1 MSNEVSVAKKK
12 VPFSAFMTSNTISN
26 KVNQIIGDE
35 SSGKRFI
42 SGIIS
47 AVSVNP
53 QLSEC
58 DNQTILSGALLGESL
73 NLSPSPQLGLYY
85 LVPFSDKTRGKVA
98 TFQLGWKGYYQLALR
113 SGYYK
118 KLNVI
123 EIKEGEFI
131 SWNPLEE
138 ELKVEIIEDE
148 EKREKLPTI
157 GYYAFYEYLNGFRK
171 AMYWNKKKMENHA
184 LQYSMGYRA
193 KKGYT
198 FWEKDFDSMAKK
210 TMLRQLIS
218 KYGIMSTE
226 LEKAFTNDMS
236 LVNEDGTNEYV
247 DNEPETDRIILDTQT
262 GEVVE
267 NDVPRE
273 TLEEVKGLNDID

>member
-1 MSNEVSVAKKK
+1 MANEVVTKPKSQIT
-12 VPFSAFMTSNTISN
+12 FSGFMTSEVI
-26 KVNQIIGDE
+26 KKRVNEILGDE
-35 SSGKRFI
+35 QSGKRFI

-47 AVSVNP
+47 AVSTNP
-53 QLSEC
+53 QLAQC
-58 DNQTILSGALLGESL
+58 DNASILSGALLGESL
-73 NLSPSPQLGLYY
+73 NLSPSPQMAQYY
-85 LVPFSDKTRGKVA
+85 LVPFNDKEKGKVA

-123 EIKEGEFI
+123 EIKEGELV

-138 ELKVEIIEDE
+138 ELKVNIIEDD

-157 GYYAFYEYLNGFRK
+157 GYYAFYEYLNGFKK
-171 AMYWNKKKMENHA
+171 AMYWSKEKMQQHA

-198 FWEKDFDSMAKK
+198 FWEKDFDAMARK

-226 LEKAFTNDMS
+226 LQNAFESDMAYIKD
-236 LVNEDGTNEYV
+236 DGTKVYV
-247 DNEPETDRIILDTQT
+247 DNDTEEPTIVESEEETKTKRLD
-262 GEVVE
+262 
-267 NDVPRE
+267 DV
-273 TLEEVKGLNDID
+273 

>member
-1 MSNEVSVAKKK
+1 MSNEVTTAKKK
-12 VPFSAFMTSNTISN
+12 LPFSAFMTSNAVSN
-26 KVNQIIGDE
+26 KINQIIGDE
-35 SSGKRFI
+35 NSGKRFI
-42 SGIIS
+42 SGIVS

-53 QLSEC
+53 QLAEC
-58 DNQTILSGALLGESL
+58 ENNTILSGALLGESL

-85 LVPFSDKTRGKVA
+85 LVPFKDRERGMVA

-138 ELKVEIIEDE
+138 ELKVNIVEDE

-171 AMYWNKKKMENHA
+171 AMYWTKKKMESHA
-184 LQYSMGYRA
+184 KQYSQGYRGDLT
-193 KKGYT
+193 KGTKYT
-198 FWEKDFDSMAKK
+198 FWSKDFDSMAKK

-236 LVNEDGTNEYV
+236 LIKEDGSNEYV
-247 DNEPETDRIILDTQT
+247 DNEPEIVTN
-262 GEVVE
+262 VVDIQE
-267 NDVPRE
+267 NKEE
-273 TLEEVKGLNDID
+273 TSTEEIQNLKDIK

>member
-1 MSNEVSVAKKK
+1 MSNEVTTAKKK
-12 VPFSAFMTSNTISN
+12 LPFSAFMTSNAVSN
-26 KVNQIIGDE
+26 KINQIIGDE
-35 SSGKRFI
+35 NSGKRFI
-42 SGIIS
+42 SGIVS

-53 QLSEC
+53 QLAEC
-58 DNQTILSGALLGESL
+58 ENNTILSGALLGESL

-85 LVPFSDKTRGKVA
+85 LVPFKDRERGMVA

-138 ELKVEIIEDE
+138 ELKVNIVEDE

-171 AMYWNKKKMENHA
+171 AMYWTKKKMENHA
-184 LQYSMGYRA
+184 KQYSQGYRGDLA
-193 KKGYT
+193 KGTKYT
-198 FWEKDFDSMAKK
+198 FWSKDFDSMAKK

-236 LVNEDGTNEYV
+236 LINEDGSNKYV
-247 DNEPETDRIILDTQT
+247 DNEPEIIPT
-262 GEVVE
+262 VVDIQEDNEE
-267 NDVPRE
+267 NP
-273 TLEEVKGLNDID
+273 TEEIKNLKDIK

>member
-1 MSNEVSVAKKK
+1 MANEVITKPKTQITFSGFMTSEGIKKK
-12 VPFSAFMTSNTISN
+12 VNEIL
-26 KVNQIIGDE
+26 GDE
-35 SSGKRFI
+35 QSGKRFI

-47 AVSVNP
+47 AVSTNA
-53 QLSEC
+53 QLAEC
-58 DNQTILSGALLGESL
+58 DNASILSGALLGESL
-73 NLSPSPQLGLYY
+73 NLSPSPQMAQYY
-85 LVPFSDKTRGKVA
+85 LVPFKDKDRGMVA

-123 EIKEGEFI
+123 EIKEGELV

-138 ELKVEIIEDE
+138 ELKVNIIEDD

-157 GYYAFYEYLNGFRK
+157 GYYAYYEYLNGFKK
-171 AMYWNKKKMENHA
+171 AMYWSKKKMEQHA
-184 LQYSMGYRA
+184 TQYSAGYRA
-193 KKGYT
+193 KKGFT

-226 LEKAFTNDMS
+226 LQNAFEGDMAYIKD
-236 LVNEDGTNEYV
+236 DGTKVYV
-247 DNEPETDRIILDTQT
+247 DNEEESVVVNEEPKKDVKSLD
-262 GEVVE
+262 EV
-267 NDVPRE
+267 
-273 TLEEVKGLNDID
+273 